1 MHFIK
6 YLLNKSVNEVHSIM
20 PDMQYYWLIITIK
33 FKSLINS
40 KNIYLDI
47 IINRSIPVSVKF
59 KMGLRESNLLFLH
72 TTITYL

>member
-1 MHFIK
+1 
-6 YLLNKSVNEVHSIM
+6 M

-33 FKSLINS
+33 FKSLITL

-72 TTITYL
+72 TNIIYL